1 MTLALNKLEK
11 LKPSDSTKRIRTLF
25 SIRDCSWTRRGA
37 TAHRKIACLFR
48 LRLHP
53 LVGNIAGAELWCRLC
68 YPCTER
74 LFARHVF
81 LAKLLPRQCDF
92 GCYVP
97 NPARY
102 SVRSLDTTLATS
114 VLNVTVSRRMLC
126 CFLVTATM
134 FGAVFSVAF
143 WCSFYTCLDL
153 QEKYGI
159 FCEIASL
166 SAESGCGPVFFLF
179 FLRVSLLPCILCSL
193 VA

>member
-1 MTLALNKLEK
+1 QPVTCTMNIRVLMPVLGRAAQMTLALNKLEK

-143 WCSFYTCLDL
+143 GAPSTLVWTYRKSMVYFVRL
-153 QEKYGI
+153 
-159 FCEIASL
+159 
-166 SAESGCGPVFFLF
+166 LF
-179 FLRVSLLPCILCSL
+179 IS
-193 VA
+193 